1 MGQHTPGPWTV
12 QRPNDIYAD
21 GTFICRPYAR
31 KDSIGGMQ
39 FGECLANAKLIVRAV
54 NCHDDLITALMQQCP
69 CECRRGSMTDDFGNA
84 TTQAVTV
91 GAGATVNLGGIAA
104 KFLYVQCPSAVNLNL
119 NGLGFFEIAPRVG
132 VGTSPP
138 SYPARYL
145 VYGNNLTSLSIQNL
159 GAAAVVVTVV
169 YAS

>member
-1 MGQHTPGPWTV
+1 MSRLRSKLTLLLSSDSTETTQHFERT
-12 QRPNDIYAD
+12 QR
-21 GTFICRPYAR
+21 
-31 KDSIGGMQ
+31 
-39 FGECLANAKLIVRAV
+39 
-54 NCHDDLITALMQQCP
+54 DD
-69 CECRRGSMTDDFGNA
+69 EVTDDFGNA

-104 KFLYVQCPSAVNLNL
+104 KFLYVQCASAVNLNL

>member
-1 MGQHTPGPWTV
+1 MSRLRSKLTLLLSSDSTETTQHFERT
-12 QRPNDIYAD
+12 QR
-21 GTFICRPYAR
+21 
-31 KDSIGGMQ
+31 
-39 FGECLANAKLIVRAV
+39 
-54 NCHDDLITALMQQCP
+54 DD
-69 CECRRGSMTDDFGNA
+69 EVTDDFGNA

-91 GAGATVNLGGIAA
+91 GAGLTVNLGGIAA
-104 KFLYVQCPSAVNLNL
+104 KFLYVQCASAVKLNI
-119 NGLGFFEIAPRVG
+119 NGLGFFDIAPRNG

-145 VYGNNLTSLSIQNL
+145 VYGDNITSLSIQNL